1 LKPELVFVV
10 VDVLMRS
17 SELMSFSGVF
27 PISGKSPKTPKTLAF
42 SGKIFRNN
50 PKTPKTMDFKNS
62 GKFSGKS

>member
-27 PISGKSPKTPKTLAF
+27 PISGKIAF
-42 SGKIFRNN
+42 SGKIFRKNSFFRKNFPEN
-50 PKTPKTMDFKNS
+50 PKTPELEPKNPV
-62 GKFSGKS
+62 FRNF